1 MAKKIK
7 VGVLGATGMVG
18 QRFIQLLEGHPWFE
32 VSEVA
37 ASERSAGKNYIDA
50 LEGRWKQA
58 APVPKRIAGM
68 TVKECKPG
76 LDCSLV
82 FGALDSSIAGP
93 IEQDFAKADYAV
105 SSNSKNHRME
115 ADVPL
120 LIPEINPGH
129 IALIDAQK
137 KNRGWKGFIVTNP
150 NCTLMGPT
158 MVMKALDDA
167 FGVEKAFIVSMQAI
181 SGAGYPGVASWDI
194 VDNVIPFISGE
205 EEKVETEPLKILGKL
220 RGNSVEFA
228 PIKISASCNRVAVRD
243 GHTCSVSVQ
252 LRKKA
257 SVEEAIKAME
267 NFSGEPQ
274 KLKLPTAPERVIV
287 VRGEQ
292 DRPQPIMDRDTGR
305 GMSAVVGRVRECKL
319 LDIKFS
325 VLSHNTIRGAA
336 GCAILNAELLK
347 AKGYI

>member
-7 VGVLGATGMVG
+7 AGILGATGMVG

-37 ASERSAGKNYIDA
+37 ASERSAGKSYLDA
-50 LEGRWKQA
+50 LEGRWKFP

-68 TVKECKPG
+68 TVKECRPG
-76 LDCSLV
+76 LDCEIV
-82 FGALDSSIAGP
+82 FGALDSSVAGP
-93 IEQDFAKADYAV
+93 IEQAFAQAGYAV

-115 ADVPL
+115 KDVPL
-120 LIPEINPGH
+120 LIPEINPEH
-129 IALIDAQK
+129 IKLVDLQK

-158 MVMKALDDA
+158 LAMKALDDA
-167 FGVEKAFIVSMQAI
+167 FGVEKALIVSMQAI
-181 SGAGYPGVASWDI
+181 SGAGYPGVASLDI
-194 VDNVIPFISGE
+194 VDNVLPYIGGE

-220 RGNSVEFA
+220 NGNMVQFA

-243 GHTCSVSVQ
+243 GHMCSVSVQ
-252 LRKKA
+252 LKKKA
-257 SVEEAIKAME
+257 GVGEAIAAME
-267 NFSGEPQ
+267 AFSGEPQ
-274 KLKLPTAPERVIV
+274 KLRLPTAPEHAIV
-287 VRGEQ
+287 VRREQ
-292 DRPQPIMDRDTGR
+292 DRPQPLMDRDTGR
-305 GMSAVVGRVRECKL
+305 GMSAVVGRVRKCSI
-319 LDIKFS
+319 LDLKFS